1 MILLYLE
8 HFSVW
13 HFLLCILDDAYHFEL
28 VIALVDP
35 RCIFKSM
42 GRSFDTSVCPSV
54 PHYSSLNVFGFFSC
68 KLKIEKDN
76 LYAVSPNVIF
86 TYPIFKSIGRS
97 FDTFV
102 CPHYSS
108 LKVFE
113 VKFRVDVGNSSYS
126 TGQKMAIE

>member
-1 MILLYLE
+1 MIFLYLE
-8 HFSVW
+8 HFPVW

-68 KLKIEKDN
+68 KLKNEKDN
-76 LYAVSPNVIF
+76 FYEFPLMWFSLTKFSNPLLSVHTILKGFLFLSSRWLMQLASLAKFKNVRNLH
-86 TYPIFKSIGRS
+86 K
-97 FDTFV
+97 
-102 CPHYSS
+102 
-108 LKVFE
+108 
-113 VKFRVDVGNSSYS
+113 
-126 TGQKMAIE
+126 